1 VTPTTVQS
9 IAHRVLDIELD
20 QPFTIAG
27 GTQQSARI
35 VLVEVT
41 LADGTV
47 GLGEA
52 APLAAYNGETVEQ
65 VVSALDHGRNALVGI
80 DVARWRRAAL
90 TAKET
95 LGGCGAARCAVET
108 ALLDALCRH
117 RDCSLYD
124 WFGARDM
131 PSLEIDVTIPI
142 GSVENAERA
151 ARSWAER
158 GFEVFK
164 IKVGA
169 PGDLERVLAVQ
180 RAVPGARLI
189 LDANAGLD
197 AERAMRLVHDVRAQ
211 GGVITL
217 FEQPVPRGDWVGLAQ
232 VMSTGTRVALDES
245 VCTAA
250 DALEAVGRLG
260 SGIVLNIKLMKAGII
275 EALDVAAVARASGA
289 ALMIGGMVESS
300 LAMTTSACFA
310 AGLGGFEF
318 ADLDT
323 HLFLQ
328 NSPFEG
334 GLRMEGPRL
343 DVSAVG
349 LGHGVSLARRS

>member
-1 VTPTTVQS
+1 MTPTTVKS
-9 IAHRVLDIELD
+9 IIHRVLDIELD

-27 GTQQSARI
+27 GTQPSARI
-35 VLVEVT
+35 VLVELT

-52 APLAAYNGETVEQ
+52 APLAAYNGETVDQ
-65 VVSALDHGRNALVGI
+65 VVSALDGAKSALVGT
-80 DVARWRRAAL
+80 DVTRWRLAAL
-90 TAKET
+90 TTKKR
-95 LGGCGAARCAVET
+95 LGTSGAARCAVET

-117 RDCSLYD
+117 QGRSLYD
-124 WFGARDM
+124 WFGGRDV

-180 RAVPGARLI
+180 RAVPGARLV

-197 AERAMRLVHDVRAQ
+197 AESAVRLVHEVRER
-211 GGVITL
+211 GGAIAL
-217 FEQPVPRGDWVGLAQ
+217 FEQPVPRADWDGLAQ

-260 SGIVLNIKLMKAGII
+260 SGIVLNIKLMKAGIV

-289 ALMIGGMVESS
+289 SLMIGGMVESS

-310 AGLGGFEF
+310 TGLGGFEF

-334 GLRMEGPRL
+334 GLRMQGARL
-343 DVSAVG
+343 DLSEVR
-349 LGHGVSLARRS
+349 LGHGVRLARRN